1 MSLQPQVLSKV
12 KGGGVCLAEGS
23 GGSEQSS
30 HSVKWG
36 HRQGAGERYMW
47 EQSQAVS
54 IQGKAAML
62 VFAALVS

>member
-12 KGGGVCLAEGS
+12 EGGGVCLAEGS

-30 HSVKWG
+30 RSVKWG
-36 HRQGAGERYMW
+36 HRQGAG